1 MSFSAAKLE
10 LNYQTLFN
18 NVSGR
23 AGGPVREKN
32 LRAASERARLTSPS
46 LIVTKFFSEGHFA
59 IPGHVL
65 GDPDG
70 DDQR

>member
-32 LRAASERARLTSPS
+32 LRAASEVDFSIPNRDQVL
-46 LIVTKFFSEGHFA
+46 SEGHSA